1 MASVSRRSRNGQG
14 MLWVWL
20 AVLTLMMG
28 CNGGSMEIQIA
39 LAVTDP
45 AAPVRMMDEMPVYPM
60 GQDLSM
66 AVTISNPSSQTISMD
81 DPRVST
87 ALFLKLRRDAPEDPL
102 FMIHPRVMDA
112 TGEITR
118 PTPATL
124 QLQPDQSVTDTF
136 DLHRV
141 IVDKCFLPGV
151 YELYIEFRDVKS
163 PLFTFGVEYRPAS
176 VPLLL
181 ELALDEQTNPWVRD
195 EAVVW
200 LKKLPQAPDIKL
212 PAADETEEVRAQRVS
227 ENKANAARFMDYWRY
242 SRDGKE
248 TQEFF
253 EQFRLNPVG
262 K

>member
-1 MASVSRRSRNGQG
+1 MASVSKRSHKGRV

-20 AVLTLMMG
+20 TGLALTMG
-28 CNGGSMEIQIA
+28 CNGGSMEMQIT

-45 AAPVRMMDEMPVYPM
+45 PAPIRMMDDVPVYPM
-60 GQDLSM
+60 GQDLTM
-66 AVTISNPSSQTISMD
+66 AATLSNPSSQAITLS
-81 DPRVST
+81 DPRTST

-118 PTPATL
+118 PTAATL
-124 QLQPDQSVTDTF
+124 QLQPEQSVTDTF
-136 DLHRV
+136 NLHKV

-151 YELYIEFRDVKS
+151 YELYVEFREVKS
-163 PLFTFGVEYRPAS
+163 PSYSFGVEYRPES

-181 ELALDEQTNPWVRD
+181 ALALDERANPWIRE
-195 EAVVW
+195 EADVW
-200 LKKLPQAPDIKL
+200 LRKLPQPPEIEL
-212 PAADETEEVRAQRVS
+212 PTADETEEVRAKRVA
-227 ENKANAARFMDYWRY
+227 ENKASASRFMDYWRY
-242 SRDGKE
+242 SRDGRQTE
-248 TQEFF
+248 EFF